1 MDRLTVRADETEHPS
16 VSIDEFVLPAD
27 KSIPHTLPTGEK
39 AVRVAKWRWL
49 DPEWK
54 PVVNPNTTDAEGWTY
69 TDNTWK
75 NPGPFEAFGKYTV
88 LPPVI
93 CNLTS
98 LASAKVFTDFR
109 VD

>member
-1 MDRLTVRADETEHPS
+1 LTLQSLILRADETEHPA

-88 LPPVI
+88 SFLP
-93 CNLTS
+93 LT
-98 LASAKVFTDFR
+98 F
-109 VD
+109 